1 MYQCK
6 AKQKGMITVSY
17 SLGLAEAVK
26 NLCMRGG
33 MMLFALKKK
42 KKKSYLIEVQ
52 INLDITYL
60 LKVAQKYLIDT
71 KQC

>member
-42 KKKSYLIEVQ
+42 KKVLP
-52 INLDITYL
+52 D
-60 LKVAQKYLIDT
+60 
-71 KQC
+71 

>member
-1 MYQCK
+1 MYQYK

-42 KKKSYLIEVQ
+42 KSYLIEVQ

>member
-1 MYQCK
+1 MIHCIQKIKTFKKNSYACNFKISRIYQCK

-26 NLCMRGG
+26 NLCIRGG

-42 KKKSYLIEVQ
+42 KSYLIEV
-52 INLDITYL
+52 
-60 LKVAQKYLIDT
+60 
-71 KQC
+71 